1 LGLFS
6 HKTSTKL
13 IEVSLIVCAE
23 YFIIIYKAVKL
34 SLITVS
40 YNSEL
45 TIRDTLESVKNQ
57 SNRDLEYIVIDGG
70 STDGTIEILKDYSDI
85 IDKIVSE
92 PDKGIYDAMNKGIE
106 IATGDI
112 VGILNSDDTF
122 YSNTVINEVI
132 SFHKKNKIQASIGNI
147 SQYTKSGKLI
157 RLYCSNSWVV
167 KDLKFGFMPAHPSI
181 FFEKELFNIFGNYSL
196 DYKIAAD
203 YELIVRFFLKQKII
217 WKYSNIHTTKM
228 LIGGASSNGI
238 VSYLNITREIIKALN
253 DNGVRF
259 FKVTILFRLISKLN
273 QVLFKE

>member
-1 LGLFS
+1 M
-6 HKTSTKL
+6 
-13 IEVSLIVCAE
+13 
-23 YFIIIYKAVKL
+23 KL

-70 STDGTIEILKDYSDI
+70 STDGTIEILKDYSNI

-238 VSYLNITREIIKALN
+238 VSYINITREIIKALN

-259 FKVTILFRLISKLN
+259 FKATILFRFISKLN
-273 QVLFKE
+273 QVLFRE

>member
-1 LGLFS
+1 
-6 HKTSTKL
+6 
-13 IEVSLIVCAE
+13 
-23 YFIIIYKAVKL
+23 VKL

-70 STDGTIEILKDYSDI
+70 STDGTIEILKDYSNI
-85 IDKIVSE
+85 IDKIISE

-132 SFHKKNKIQASIGNI
+132 SFHKKNKVQASIGNI
-147 SQYTKSGKLI
+147 SQYTKRGKLI
-157 RLYCSNSWVV
+157 RLYCSDSWVN
-167 KDLKFGFMPAHPSI
+167 KDLRLGIMPPHPSI
-181 FFEKELFNIFGNYSL
+181 FFEKKLFDLYGNYSL
-196 DYKIAAD
+196 NYKIAAD
-203 YELIVRFFLKQKII
+203 YELIVRFFLKQKVV

-228 LIGGASSNGI
+228 LTGGASSSGI
-238 VSYLNITREIIKALN
+238 ISYIKITMEIIKLLKHN
-253 DNGVRF
+253 EVRF
-259 FKVTILFRLISKLN
+259 FKPNIFFRFIFKLREILLVK
-273 QVLFKE
+273 